1 MVRKSRTIQGPGALE
16 LLCQELS
23 KYREEHEDACAE
35 EDPEWREYWDEIWRT
50 EEFRDECRRKWEEQ
64 GKTEKECRK
73 MWPQALAD
81 WRAERKAK
89 EWSAAEFE
97 TMMNR
102 KLDHDEQVLNG
113 LLADSEC

>member
-1 MVRKSRTIQGPGALE
+1 MQGITIQGPGALE

-23 KYREEHEDACAE
+23 KCREEHEDESSE
-35 EDPEWREYWDEIWRT
+35 EDPEWREYEDEMRRIDQ
-50 EEFRDECRRKWEEQ
+50 FKDECRRKWEEQ

-89 EWSAAEFE
+89 EDGLIEDSA
-97 TMMNR
+97 
-102 KLDHDEQVLNG
+102 EQPVPMQM
-113 LLADSEC
+113 